1 MGKTLARREHHLKLL
16 LLFTMIAMVG
26 FGFPRLL

>member
-1 MGKTLARREHHLKLL
+1 MSKTRARREHHLKLL
-16 LLFTMIAMVG
+16 LLFTVIAMVG